1 MAIGRRIALALAT
14 LLACSSGEAPAIA
27 PREPGADP
35 VAEPG
40 ADPRVATPTPV
51 VAPVLA
57 PAVRAEVTRLH
68 PALTTARFGG
78 ITGDDVGQV
87 IAVGAGGTIV
97 RSEDRGV
104 HWTVVPVDTTATLS
118 AAWRAPSGAFFV
130 AGDAGTVLRST
141 DAGATWTALGTGTK
155 NALAHLAGNGSQIFA
170 GGAAGTIVR
179 SDDGG
184 DTWRAVAMPS
194 LPPLADDRDRGR
206 DRFRGMPR
214 DDILLPPREPTEA
227 EQLRALTFADAAVE
241 GLGSNR
247 TGELWVLVSRLLWV
261 TDDDGASWRAIARA
275 APPHDHFEH
284 LHVDASG
291 FVITG
296 RNTHPHRPDLFVALG
311 RTPSRVELWQDLST
325 RLIGPP
331 VIATI
336 PRPGSD
342 RPRVLLAGDGYD
354 VLSSIDGGASWASSE
369 QSAQMQAPYS
379 LAKRALWVAAD
390 GEVFAAGD
398 SGALMHSMDQGESW
412 ALLDG
417 GAREPLW
424 GGALSADGATIY
436 AALAHAVLRGR
447 DGTWELLS
455 PGTDRR
461 GLVACC
467 TDVVVTPDD
476 AIIVAGEGS
485 VWRGTDDG
493 TRWTK
498 VVDPARGDCCWSLW
512 GDARAIHGID
522 RDVLRSS
529 FDGGKTWKRTPLGK
543 LLRRDDGNR
552 FDISGLGDELLV
564 VGGQGVILRSPDRG
578 KTWSRQ
584 DAGTTEYL
592 YGGFIGRSAA
602 GSVLAIAVGEHGMV
616 LRSVDGKTWSPAAT
630 GTTEP
635 WTGVYADAT
644 RGEWFITGAA
654 GLMRSRDDGL
664 TWTAVAPEQRSLRHV
679 FGDGRGRVFALGDAG
694 VVLRVEDRP

>member
-1 MAIGRRIALALAT
+1 MCHRAEPSLTRAGNGRAYIRAHAGCYARAMAIGRRIALALAT

-27 PREPGADP
+27 PREPGVVPVAEP

-40 ADPRVATPTPV
+40 VATP
-51 VAPVLA
+51 
-57 PAVRAEVTRLH
+57 
-68 PALTTARFGG
+68 
-78 ITGDDVGQV
+78 
-87 IAVGAGGTIV
+87 
-97 RSEDRGV
+97 
-104 HWTVVPVDTTATLS
+104 
-118 AAWRAPSGAFFV
+118 
-130 AGDAGTVLRST
+130 
-141 DAGATWTALGTGTK
+141 
-155 NALAHLAGNGSQIFA
+155 
-170 GGAAGTIVR
+170 
-179 SDDGG
+179 
-184 DTWRAVAMPS
+184 
-194 LPPLADDRDRGR
+194 
-206 DRFRGMPR
+206 
-214 DDILLPPREPTEA
+214 
-227 EQLRALTFADAAVE
+227 
-241 GLGSNR
+241 
-247 TGELWVLVSRLLWV
+247 
-261 TDDDGASWRAIARA
+261 
-275 APPHDHFEH
+275 
-284 LHVDASG
+284 
-291 FVITG
+291 
-296 RNTHPHRPDLFVALG
+296 
-311 RTPSRVELWQDLST
+311 
-325 RLIGPP
+325 
-331 VIATI
+331 
-336 PRPGSD
+336 
-342 RPRVLLAGDGYD
+342 
-354 VLSSIDGGASWASSE
+354 
-369 QSAQMQAPYS
+369 
-379 LAKRALWVAAD
+379 AD

-424 GGALSADGATIY
+424 GGALAADGATIY
-436 AALAHAVLRGR
+436 AAAAHAVLRGR

-485 VWRGTDDG
+485 VWRGTADG

-498 VVDPARGDCCWSLW
+498 VVDDARGDCCWSLW

-522 RDVLRSS
+522 RDVLHSS
-529 FDGGKTWKRTPLGK
+529 FDGGKTWTRTPLGK

-578 KTWSRQ
+578 KTWSHQ

-602 GSVLAIAVGEHGMV
+602 GSVLAIAVGEHGML
-616 LRSVDGKTWSPAAT
+616 LRSVDGKIWSATST

-644 RGEWFITGAA
+644 RGEWFITGTA
-654 GLMRSRDDGL
+654 GLMRSRDDGV
-664 TWTAVAPEQRSLRHV
+664 TWTAVAPEQRSLRHA

-694 VVLRVEDRP
+694 VVLRVEDRT